1 MDCPWLLAITGSWI
15 GFGHPRVQ
23 ALVKKSKWIG
33 TAIGL
38 ALCIA
43 ALPACSQSNDSNQ
56 AATNAAAPSGLA
68 LDSKAEKEI
77 REAIEGATAHGLKP
91 DLFLKGGES
100 GEALAQAALK
110 YASALANGY
119 SDPNKLF
126 EVYTIPRA
134 NSDVRAGLEQALQNG
149 NVGEWLASLAPQSE
163 EYKALSRAF
172 TRYATQV
179 REAGPAE
186 IPSDKPIKPGARDP
200 RIPAIVAVLRSGGYL
215 PDDQQAEK
223 PDQEQP
229 QAAPPMAYTPT
240 LVAAVKQFQA
250 DSGMKPDG
258 ILGKNT
264 IGALSAGPAT
274 RARQL
279 AVAME
284 RLRWL
289 QRDPPKTR
297 IDVNTAASF
306 LDYWRDGQHVDH
318 RKVINGESDKPTPQ
332 LQAPI
337 FRLVANP
344 TWTVPK
350 GIAAQELAEKGQ
362 AWLKANDF
370 IMKDGM
376 YVQQS
381 GPKNSLGLVKFDMRD
396 DEAIY
401 LHDTPAKSLFSLV
414 DRHRSHGC
422 VRVENAVQF
431 ATALAQQEGIL
442 DEFQK
447 AMQKKEE
454 TFVKLPQEIPVRLLY
469 QTAFWDGSR
478 IQFRPDIYGWDENI
492 AKALELAPGPPRKIE
507 QPESSDDIGP

>member
-1 MDCPWLLAITGSWI
+1 MT
-15 GFGHPRVQ
+15 
-23 ALVKKSKWIG
+23 KTKWIG

-38 ALCIA
+38 ALCST
-43 ALPACSQSNDSNQ
+43 ALASCSQDGTSSDQSSINASADASGISLNQ
-56 AATNAAAPSGLA
+56 KDEQQLR
-68 LDSKAEKEI
+68 D
-77 REAIEGATAHGLKP
+77 AIAQASAHGLKP
-91 DLFLKGGES
+91 ELFLKGGES
-100 GEALAQAALK
+100 GSALVQAGLN

-119 SDPNKLF
+119 TDPTKLH
-126 EVYTIPRA
+126 EVYTIPH
-134 NSDVRAGLEQALQNG
+134 SKTDVRAGFQQALQKG
-149 NVGEWLASLAPQSE
+149 NVGEWLDSLAPQTD
-163 EYKALSRAF
+163 EYKALSEAF
-172 TRYATQV
+172 GRYATQAGQ
-179 REAGPAE
+179 AGPDGQPQ
-186 IPSDKPIKPGARDP
+186 ISDGKPIKPGARDP
-200 RIPAIVAVLRSGGYL
+200 RIPTIVAVLRAGGYL
-215 PDDQQAEK
+215 PDDQQAEQDKQQK
-223 PDQEQP
+223 PA
-229 QAAPPMAYTPT
+229 AAPAATAAGATAYTPA

-258 ILGKNT
+258 VLGPDT
-264 IGALSAGPAT
+264 IGALSAGAAG

-318 RKVINGESDKPTPQ
+318 RKVINGEADKPTPQ

-337 FRLVANP
+337 YRLVAKP

-350 GIAAQELAEKGQ
+350 GIGEKELASKGQ
-362 AWLKANDF
+362 AWLNDNDF
-370 IMKDGM
+370 VMKDGL

-381 GPKNSLGLVKFDMRD
+381 GPKNSLGLVKFDMQD

-401 LHDTPAKSLFSLV
+401 LHDTPAKAVFAQS

-431 ATALAQQEGIL
+431 ATALAQQEGVT
-442 DEFQK
+442 DQFQA
-447 AMQKKEE
+447 AMKKDDQS
-454 TFVKLPQEIPVRLLY
+454 FIKLPNQIPVRLLY
-469 QTAFWDGSR
+469 HTTFWDGSR
-478 IQFRPDIYGWDENI
+478 IQFRPDVYGWDENV
-492 AKALELAPGPPRKIE
+492 AKALDLAPGPPRKIE